1 MRHPADSFKI
11 LAVDTRLK
19 IIDALKRHPM
29 TVNALAEALG
39 VTQSAVSQ
47 HLRVLKHAGLAQD
60 ERKGYWVYYSLNED
74 ALSQYRKHFMMTC
87 SCHCNSDTET
97 QKAEQSKSEA
107 LKAYKKELKREL
119 EQVENMIEKL
129 EE

>member
-39 VTQSAVSQ
+39 ITQSAVSQ
-47 HLRVLKHAGLAQD
+47 HVRILKHAGLVRD

-74 ALSQYRKHFMMTC
+74 ALSQCKKHIMMTC
-87 SCHCNSDTET
+87 CCHCDSDTET
-97 QKAEQSKSEA
+97 QKTTQSKSDA
-107 LKAYKKELKREL
+107 LKAYKKELEREL
-119 EQVENMIEKL
+119 QQVDDMIQKM